1 MKIRFRKGAVPGSLN
16 LPYQTC
22 WTEDGTLVPCDQVD
36 QLNKT
41 RGKIICVVSSSQ
53 NDLGLKFAEL
63 LLDWN
68 WPRVCTL
75 HKGFD
80 VLLKTQILVV
90 PAAVGMC

>member
-1 MKIRFRKGAVPGSLN
+1 M
-16 LPYQTC
+16 C
-22 WTEDGTLVPCDQVD
+22 WTDDGNLINCDQVE
-36 QLNKT
+36 QLGKA
-41 RGKIICVVSSSQ
+41 RGKIMCVIGSSR
-53 NDLGLKFAEL
+53 NDLGLKFAEI
-63 LLDWN
+63 LLDLQ